1 MLSVI
6 HHLSF
11 VIIMEPFNKE
21 VFDLFQQ
28 KLKIGNRRG
37 VHLNAVVSNSRYKF
51 DVARLSTIFKSLPER
66 FILDLLTLKNLKF
79 TFSLHDT
86 SSTAID
92 EREYTIVEPAEAVR
106 GKKQPT
112 ENADEKERALLLE
125 KLSDGVD
132 NLIFQSEA
140 IFQEKGV
147 NALGFGFPILA
158 RRDLA
163 DGQIT
168 VAPVL
173 IWSVK
178 IRPTSQLNTWEISRS
193 EDDPIYINEVLI
205 NHLQNDSHITIAP
218 IPDEMLEDGK
228 IDKAELFKICTEL
241 LGQLKISQNL
251 DFLENNYAEILPIKS
266 KAAYEALLPQKG
278 DALIEKS
285 GLFSLF
291 EVQKQNIINDYQSLK
306 EQFEPRKSTPKED
319 FQTFTSIPTDPSQ
332 QEVLEQLRWQSHL
345 LIQGPPGTGKSQT
358 LTAILVNALENQQK
372 VLVVCEKQTA
382 LEVLHH
388 SLQNRGL
395 GKYTILIKDSIA
407 DRKLVVDTVRNI
419 LDDPSFKKAIPA
431 YPQEAKDT
439 QISGLK
445 ALKESIN
452 LHHKELFTPLLSG
465 ENWTELTGQMLKYAP
480 EHTPISLQGLPLSFT
495 DQEHEVLKET
505 LAPAQ
510 RLFLPFAPY
519 KTNYLYNPKTLIA
532 KPFQQIAHHIEE
544 TFHSYKEQWMHILT
558 LYKTYKGEYLY
569 KRKEELA
576 EQIQLLTTYIN
587 ETETLTSLLP
597 ADADQ
602 YNRKRTESFFYKL
615 SALFMS
621 QRKEAITQQKRLLW
635 LYQEIKKISL
645 HPNFATLSLS
655 DNLFANKEQ
664 ILNYREELSRAQT
677 NFDEKVANDF
687 ALLDV
692 ANFYDPKFASDTLR
706 SLISSLSQLKE
717 QIREIAYIAAPL
729 EGHTFFDFKTFIETA
744 LEQHTQ
750 YQNDHN
756 NPLETGYQ
764 WFAFENN
771 LNPLLKQCLLTL
783 EQAQASHWEA
793 SFLYAYYKAF
803 LLKKSEVL
811 TPFSANVYEDFRG
824 KLRRFAASQ
833 QEIITKYWDQAQQL
847 AVKGFET
854 NHKELTVANLYNK
867 RRSEKH
873 NRLSL
878 RQIASKDIDLFT
890 TFFPIILTTPDSCCN
905 LFQGKN
911 FYFDY
916 VVFDEASQLKLEDN
930 LPAILKGKTVIIA
943 GDEHQMPPS
952 NYFSKIFEGGY
963 QDEEEIEEE
972 DQALQ
977 KNSLLS
983 VESLLDFALEYKYDK
998 HHLDFHYR
1006 SKHPYLIDFS
1016 NVAFYNGKLRPL
1028 PRFESENPITFYQV
1042 DGTFHEYMNEAE
1054 ALKVIE
1060 ILKQIQPRE
1069 DGSYPSVGV
1078 ATFNISQRN
1087 FIRKKLLWLRN
1098 QPTEQEFAEKLTALE
1113 QAGLFIKNLENIQG
1127 DERDIIILS
1136 VTYGKKKDGKF
1147 TQSFGPL
1154 NQQKGYK
1161 LLNVIITR
1169 AKEKIYVCN
1178 SIPESVFLNYADAL
1192 AQEQANN
1199 RKAVLYAYL
1208 AYTKAVSEE
1217 NTQGIEEV
1225 LQTLAFYGNLRKEAT
1240 TRGQLLFKEEVFSL
1254 LQKQFPTL
1262 SLSKDKPFGG
1272 YVLDILLMP
1281 PSGKPIAIE
1290 CLSKPIYQES
1300 MGYLEDLHKEQILR
1314 EAGLDY
1320 MRIYSDMPIKNAI
1333 SALEKTLAT
1342 R

>member
-51 DVARLSTIFKSLPER
+51 DLARLSTIFKSLPER

-86 SSTAID
+86 SSTAIN
-92 EREYTIVEPAEAVR
+92 ERDYTVVEPAEAIR

-112 ENADEKERALLLE
+112 ENADEKERVLLLE

-158 RRDLA
+158 RRDLT

-173 IWSVK
+173 IWSVR

-306 EQFEPRKSTPKED
+306 EQFEPRNSTPKED

-358 LTAILVNALENQQK
+358 LTAISVNALENQQK

-495 DQEHEVLKET
+495 DQEHEALKET

-510 RLFLPFAPY
+510 RLFLPFASY
-519 KTNYLYNPKTLIA
+519 KANYLYNPKKLIA

-587 ETETLTSLLP
+587 EIETLTSMLP

-635 LYQEIKKISL
+635 LCQEIKKISL

-692 ANFYDPKFASDTLR
+692 ANFYDPKFTSDTLR

-717 QIREIAYIAAPL
+717 QIRETAYIAAPL
-729 EGHTFFDFKTFIETA
+729 ERHTFFDFKTFIETA

-764 WFAFENN
+764 WFTFENN

-803 LLKKSEVL
+803 LLKKSEAL

-833 QEIITKYWDQAQQL
+833 QEIITKYWDQAQQV

-1178 SIPESVFLNYADAL
+1178 SIPESIFLNYADAL

-1225 LQTLAFYGNLRKEAT
+1225 LQTLALYGNLRKEAT

-1300 MGYLEDLHKEQILR
+1300 MGYLEDLHKEQILC

>member
-1 MLSVI
+1 
-6 HHLSF
+6 
-11 VIIMEPFNKE
+11 MEPFSKE
-21 VFDLFQQ
+21 VFDLFGQ

-51 DVARLSTIFKSLPER
+51 DLARLSAIFKSLPER
-66 FILDLLTLKNLKF
+66 FVLDLLTVKNLKF

-86 SSTAID
+86 PSTAID
-92 EREYTIVEPAEAVR
+92 ERDYTIVETSEAVR
-106 GKKQPT
+106 AKKQTT
-112 ENADEKERALLLE
+112 EKNENKERAELLE

-158 RRDLA
+158 RRDLT

-168 VAPVL
+168 VAPIL
-173 IWSVK
+173 IWSVR

-205 NHLQNDSHITIAP
+205 NHLQNDSHVTIAP
-218 IPDEMLEDGK
+218 IPDQMLEDGK
-228 IDKAELFKICTEL
+228 IDKVELYQICTDL
-241 LGQLKISQNL
+241 LSQLKIKQNL
-251 DFLENNYAEILPIKS
+251 DFLENNYAEISPIKTKS
-266 KAAYEALLPQKG
+266 AYEVLLPEKG
-278 DALIEKS
+278 NALIEKA

-306 EQFEPRKSTPKED
+306 EQFSPRESTPKED

-332 QEVLEQLRWQSHL
+332 QEVLEQLRTQSHL

-388 SLQNRGL
+388 SLENHGL

-407 DRKLVVDTVRNI
+407 DRKLVVDAVRNI
-419 LDDPSFKKAIPA
+419 LDDPAFKKAIPP
-431 YPQEAKDT
+431 YPQEAKEA
-439 QISGLK
+439 QIGGLK
-445 ALKESIN
+445 QLKEAIN

-465 ENWTELTGQMLKYAP
+465 ENWTELMGQLLKY
-480 EHTPISLQGLPLSFT
+480 TPQRTALSLQGLSLSFT
-495 DQEHEVLKET
+495 DEEHEALRET
-505 LAPAQ
+505 LARAQ
-510 RLFLPFAPY
+510 RLYTPFAPY
-519 KTNYLYNPKTLIA
+519 KEGYLYNPKTLIA
-532 KPFQQIAHHIEE
+532 KPYQQTAHHTEAS
-544 TFHSYKEQWMHILT
+544 FNSYKEQWAQILS
-558 LYKTYKGEYLY
+558 LYEQYRGEYLY
-569 KRKEELA
+569 KRKEELS

-587 ETETLTSLLP
+587 ETEALTSLLP

-602 YNRKRTESFFYKL
+602 YNRKRTESFLYKL
-615 SALFMS
+615 SALFIS

-635 LYQEIKKISL
+635 LCQEIKKISL
-645 HPNFATLSLS
+645 HPNFAPLSLS
-655 DNLFANKEQ
+655 DNLFSNKEQ
-664 ILNYREELSRAQT
+664 ILRYREELGRASAH
-677 NFDEKVANDF
+677 FEEKVAADF
-687 ALLDV
+687 ASLDV
-692 ANFYDPKFASDTLR
+692 ANFYEPKFTSDTLHALTR
-706 SLISSLSQLKE
+706 ALSQLKE
-717 QIREIAYIAAPL
+717 QIKEHAYIAATPQGL
-729 EGHTFFDFKTFIETA
+729 TFFDFKRYIESA
-744 LEQHTQ
+744 LEQHNQ

-756 NPLETGYQ
+756 NPLEVGYQ
-764 WFAFENN
+764 WFAFEAE
-771 LNPLLKQCLLTL
+771 LSALLKQCLLLL
-783 EQAQASHWEA
+783 EQAQALHWEA
-793 SFLYAYYKAF
+793 SFLYAYYEAF
-803 LLKKSEVL
+803 LLKKSETL
-811 TPFSANVYEDFRG
+811 SAFSANTYEDFRE
-824 KLRRFAASQ
+824 KLRRFASSQ
-833 QEIITKYWDQAQQL
+833 QQMITQYWDQAQIA
-847 AVKGFET
+847 AVKNFET

-873 NRLSL
+873 SRLSL
-878 RQIASKDIDLFT
+878 RQIASKDTDLFT
-890 TFFPIILTTPDSCCN
+890 TFFPIVLTTPDSCCN

-952 NYFSKIFEGGY
+952 NYFSKIFDGGY
-963 QDEEEIEEE
+963 QDEEEIDEE

-1028 PRFESENPITFYQV
+1028 PRFESENPINFYQV
-1042 DGTFHEYMNEAE
+1042 DGTFHEYTNEAE

-1060 ILKQIQPRE
+1060 ILKEITPRE

-1078 ATFNISQRN
+1078 ATFNITQRN
-1087 FIRKKLLWLRN
+1087 LIRKKLLWLRN

-1147 TQSFGPL
+1147 VQSFGPL

-1178 SIPESVFLNYADAL
+1178 SIPEAVFLNYADAL

-1208 AYTKAVSEE
+1208 AYTKAVSEG
-1217 NTQGIEEV
+1217 NSQAMGEV
-1225 LQTLAFYGNLRKEAT
+1225 LQSLALYGNLRKEAT
-1240 TRGQLLFKEEVFSL
+1240 TQGQLLFKEEVFAL
-1254 LQKQFPTL
+1254 LSTQFPTL

-1272 YVLDILLMP
+1272 YMIDILLTP

-1290 CLSKPIYQES
+1290 CLSKPIYQQP

-1314 EAGLDY
+1314 DAGLDY
-1320 MRIYSDMPIKNAI
+1320 MRIHADKPIKSTL

>member
-1 MLSVI
+1 
-6 HHLSF
+6 
-11 VIIMEPFNKE
+11 MEPFNKE

-51 DVARLSTIFKSLPER
+51 DLARLSTIFKSLPER

-92 EREYTIVEPAEAVR
+92 ERDYTVVEPAEAIR
-106 GKKQPT
+106 GKEQPT
-112 ENADEKERALLLE
+112 ENADEKERVLLLE

-147 NALGFGFPILA
+147 NALGFGFPILT
-158 RRDLA
+158 RRDLT

-465 ENWTELTGQMLKYAP
+465 ENWTELTGQMLKYAQG
-480 EHTPISLQGLPLSFT
+480 HTPISLQGLPLSFT
-495 DQEHEVLKET
+495 DQEHEALKET

-615 SALFMS
+615 SSLFMS
-621 QRKEAITQQKRLLW
+621 NRKEVITQQKRLLW
-635 LYQEIKKISL
+635 LCQEIKKISL
-645 HPNFATLSLS
+645 HPNFLPLSLS

-687 ALLDV
+687 AFLDV

-717 QIREIAYIAAPL
+717 QIRETAYIATPL
-729 EGHTFFDFKTFIETA
+729 EGRA
-744 LEQHTQ
+744 
-750 YQNDHN
+750 
-756 NPLETGYQ
+756 
-764 WFAFENN
+764 
-771 LNPLLKQCLLTL
+771 
-783 EQAQASHWEA
+783 
-793 SFLYAYYKAF
+793 
-803 LLKKSEVL
+803 V
-811 TPFSANVYEDFRG
+811 
-824 KLRRFAASQ
+824 
-833 QEIITKYWDQAQQL
+833 TK
-847 AVKGFET
+847 F
-854 NHKELTVANLYNK
+854 
-867 RRSEKH
+867 
-873 NRLSL
+873 
-878 RQIASKDIDLFT
+878 
-890 TFFPIILTTPDSCCN
+890 
-905 LFQGKN
+905 
-911 FYFDY
+911 
-916 VVFDEASQLKLEDN
+916 
-930 LPAILKGKTVIIA
+930 
-943 GDEHQMPPS
+943 
-952 NYFSKIFEGGY
+952 
-963 QDEEEIEEE
+963 
-972 DQALQ
+972 
-977 KNSLLS
+977 
-983 VESLLDFALEYKYDK
+983 
-998 HHLDFHYR
+998 
-1006 SKHPYLIDFS
+1006 
-1016 NVAFYNGKLRPL
+1016 
-1028 PRFESENPITFYQV
+1028 
-1042 DGTFHEYMNEAE
+1042 
-1054 ALKVIE
+1054 
-1060 ILKQIQPRE
+1060 
-1069 DGSYPSVGV
+1069 
-1078 ATFNISQRN
+1078 
-1087 FIRKKLLWLRN
+1087 
-1098 QPTEQEFAEKLTALE
+1098 
-1113 QAGLFIKNLENIQG
+1113 
-1127 DERDIIILS
+1127 
-1136 VTYGKKKDGKF
+1136 
-1147 TQSFGPL
+1147 
-1154 NQQKGYK
+1154 YK
-1161 LLNVIITR
+1161 L
-1169 AKEKIYVCN
+1169 
-1178 SIPESVFLNYADAL
+1178 F
-1192 AQEQANN
+1192 
-1199 RKAVLYAYL
+1199 
-1208 AYTKAVSEE
+1208 
-1217 NTQGIEEV
+1217 
-1225 LQTLAFYGNLRKEAT
+1225 
-1240 TRGQLLFKEEVFSL
+1240 
-1254 LQKQFPTL
+1254 
-1262 SLSKDKPFGG
+1262 
-1272 YVLDILLMP
+1272 
-1281 PSGKPIAIE
+1281 
-1290 CLSKPIYQES
+1290 
-1300 MGYLEDLHKEQILR
+1300 
-1314 EAGLDY
+1314 
-1320 MRIYSDMPIKNAI
+1320 
-1333 SALEKTLAT
+1333 
-1342 R
+1342 

>member
-1 MLSVI
+1 
-6 HHLSF
+6 
-11 VIIMEPFNKE
+11 MEPFNKE

-51 DVARLSTIFKSLPER
+51 DLARLSTIFKSLPER

-92 EREYTIVEPAEAVR
+92 ERDYTIVEPAEAIR

-158 RRDLA
+158 RRDLT

-173 IWSVK
+173 IWSVR

-306 EQFEPRKSTPKED
+306 EQFEPRKSIPKED

-495 DQEHEVLKET
+495 DQEHEALKET

-510 RLFLPFAPY
+510 RLFLPFASY
-519 KTNYLYNPKTLIA
+519 KANYLYNPKTLIA

-587 ETETLTSLLP
+587 EIETLTSMLP

-635 LYQEIKKISL
+635 LCQEIKKISL

-692 ANFYDPKFASDTLR
+692 ANFYDPKFTSDTLR

-717 QIREIAYIAAPL
+717 QIRETAYIAAPL
-729 EGHTFFDFKTFIETA
+729 ERHTFFDFKTFIETA

-764 WFAFENN
+764 WFTFENN

-803 LLKKSEVL
+803 LLKKSEAL
-811 TPFSANVYEDFRG
+811 TPFSANVY
-824 KLRRFAASQ
+824 
-833 QEIITKYWDQAQQL
+833 
-847 AVKGFET
+847 
-854 NHKELTVANLYNK
+854 
-867 RRSEKH
+867 
-873 NRLSL
+873 
-878 RQIASKDIDLFT
+878 
-890 TFFPIILTTPDSCCN
+890 
-905 LFQGKN
+905 
-911 FYFDY
+911 
-916 VVFDEASQLKLEDN
+916 
-930 LPAILKGKTVIIA
+930 
-943 GDEHQMPPS
+943 
-952 NYFSKIFEGGY
+952 
-963 QDEEEIEEE
+963 
-972 DQALQ
+972 
-977 KNSLLS
+977 
-983 VESLLDFALEYKYDK
+983 
-998 HHLDFHYR
+998 
-1006 SKHPYLIDFS
+1006 
-1016 NVAFYNGKLRPL
+1016 
-1028 PRFESENPITFYQV
+1028 
-1042 DGTFHEYMNEAE
+1042 
-1054 ALKVIE
+1054 
-1060 ILKQIQPRE
+1060 
-1069 DGSYPSVGV
+1069 
-1078 ATFNISQRN
+1078 
-1087 FIRKKLLWLRN
+1087 
-1098 QPTEQEFAEKLTALE
+1098 
-1113 QAGLFIKNLENIQG
+1113 
-1127 DERDIIILS
+1127 
-1136 VTYGKKKDGKF
+1136 
-1147 TQSFGPL
+1147 
-1154 NQQKGYK
+1154 
-1161 LLNVIITR
+1161 
-1169 AKEKIYVCN
+1169 
-1178 SIPESVFLNYADAL
+1178 
-1192 AQEQANN
+1192 
-1199 RKAVLYAYL
+1199 
-1208 AYTKAVSEE
+1208 
-1217 NTQGIEEV
+1217 
-1225 LQTLAFYGNLRKEAT
+1225 
-1240 TRGQLLFKEEVFSL
+1240 
-1254 LQKQFPTL
+1254 
-1262 SLSKDKPFGG
+1262 
-1272 YVLDILLMP
+1272 
-1281 PSGKPIAIE
+1281 
-1290 CLSKPIYQES
+1290 
-1300 MGYLEDLHKEQILR
+1300 
-1314 EAGLDY
+1314 
-1320 MRIYSDMPIKNAI
+1320 
-1333 SALEKTLAT
+1333 
-1342 R
+1342 

>member
-51 DVARLSTIFKSLPER
+51 DLARLSTIFKSLPER

-92 EREYTIVEPAEAVR
+92 ERDYTVVEPVEAIR

-112 ENADEKERALLLE
+112 ENADEKERVLLLE

-158 RRDLA
+158 RRDLT

-173 IWSVK
+173 IWSVR

-306 EQFEPRKSTPKED
+306 EQFEPRNSAPKED

-480 EHTPISLQGLPLSFT
+480 EHTPISLQGLSLSFT
-495 DQEHEVLKET
+495 NQEHEALKET

-510 RLFLPFAPY
+510 RLFLPFASY
-519 KTNYLYNPKTLIA
+519 KANYLYNPKTLIA

-544 TFHSYKEQWMHILT
+544 TFHSYREQWMHILT

-635 LYQEIKKISL
+635 LCQEIKKISL

-717 QIREIAYIAAPL
+717 QIRETAYIAAPL
-729 EGHTFFDFKTFIETA
+729 EGHTFFDFRTFIETA

-803 LLKKSEVL
+803 LLKKSEAL

-833 QEIITKYWDQAQQL
+833 QEIITKYWDQAQQV

-1113 QAGLFIKNLENIQG
+1113 QAGLFIKNL
-1127 DERDIIILS
+1127 
-1136 VTYGKKKDGKF
+1136 
-1147 TQSFGPL
+1147 
-1154 NQQKGYK
+1154 
-1161 LLNVIITR
+1161 
-1169 AKEKIYVCN
+1169 
-1178 SIPESVFLNYADAL
+1178 
-1192 AQEQANN
+1192 
-1199 RKAVLYAYL
+1199 
-1208 AYTKAVSEE
+1208 
-1217 NTQGIEEV
+1217 
-1225 LQTLAFYGNLRKEAT
+1225 
-1240 TRGQLLFKEEVFSL
+1240 
-1254 LQKQFPTL
+1254 
-1262 SLSKDKPFGG
+1262 
-1272 YVLDILLMP
+1272 
-1281 PSGKPIAIE
+1281 
-1290 CLSKPIYQES
+1290 
-1300 MGYLEDLHKEQILR
+1300 
-1314 EAGLDY
+1314 
-1320 MRIYSDMPIKNAI
+1320 
-1333 SALEKTLAT
+1333 
-1342 R
+1342 

>member
-51 DVARLSTIFKSLPER
+51 DLARLSTIFKSLPER

-92 EREYTIVEPAEAVR
+92 ERDYTVVEPAEAIR

-158 RRDLA
+158 RRDLT

-173 IWSVK
+173 IWSVR

-729 EGHTFFDFKTFIETA
+729 EGHTFFDFKTFIETT

-1217 NTQGIEEV
+1217 NTQAIEEV
-1225 LQTLAFYGNLRKEAT
+1225 LQTLALYGNLRKEAT
-1240 TRGQLLFKEEVFSL
+1240 TRGQLLFKEEVFTL
-1254 LQKQFPTL
+1254 LQKHFPTL

-1272 YVLDILLMP
+1272 YVLDILLIP